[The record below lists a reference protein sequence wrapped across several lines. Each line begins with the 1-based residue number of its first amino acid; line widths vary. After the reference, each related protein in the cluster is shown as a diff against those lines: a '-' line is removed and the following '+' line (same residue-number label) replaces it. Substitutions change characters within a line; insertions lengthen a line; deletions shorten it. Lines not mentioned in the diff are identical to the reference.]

1 VKIDDGSFFPVLE
14 PPIARDLAV
23 VLVDFAVTVL
33 PVVKLTC
40 AQAEP
45 TQELTS
51 RKLRAV
57 GPMLDVVDNLVTRV
71 VGNPGSVQ
79 SSPSSFFSW
88 TCSCI
93 SSAMT
98 SFFLT
103 RLDWSRSTSFA

>member
-1 VKIDDGSFFPVLE
+1 VEIDNGSFFPILE
-14 PPIARDLAV
+14 PPIAGDLAV

-33 PVVKLTC
+33 PVVELTC
-40 AQAEP
+40 AQAKP
-45 TQELTS
+45 TQELTC

-57 GPMLDVVDNLVTRV
+57 GPMLDVVDDLVTRV

-79 SSPSSFFSW
+79 SSPSSFFSC

-93 SSAMT
+93 SSAIT

-103 RLDWSRSTSFA
+103 SLD